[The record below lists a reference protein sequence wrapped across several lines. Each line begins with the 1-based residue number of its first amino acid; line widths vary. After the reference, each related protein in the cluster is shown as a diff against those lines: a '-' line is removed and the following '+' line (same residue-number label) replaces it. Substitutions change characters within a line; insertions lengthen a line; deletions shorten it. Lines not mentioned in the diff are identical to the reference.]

1 MKKTTSRFSFGFSIS
16 HDKVDDTNPKI
27 QTQKN
32 TKLNTSQNNIK
43 QKTNILYA
51 LNNLVIGVLVFIP
64 IAFFLAFTHSYLVP
78 IIDSLILFSSTTCL
92 FLLYGLLFNI
102 STLNN

>member
-78 IIDSLILFSSTTCL
+78 IIDSLILFSSATCL